1 MEEYD
6 ELLKESRARA
16 EEMAAFREEGL
27 TLLEIGQRYGI
38 PVERVRHIFARMYA
52 AGQNAVSSEDQI

>member
-6 ELLKESRARA
+6 ELLKESRVRA

-27 TLLEIGQRYGI
+27 TLLEIARRYGMS
-38 PVERVRHIFARMYA
+38 VERVRHILGNLYQEK
-52 AGQNAVSSEDQI
+52 AGYKT